1 MIQPFSYII
10 SKRVNDLKKCISN
23 EPGMGLG
30 KGKKGITINDPGER
44 CIFLKFQLLN
54 LSCQFIRNLFNG
66 TLMTLILRKIAD
78 IRMNNQSLV
87 QGYGA

>member
-30 KGKKGITINDPGER
+30 KEKKGKTVRQENAQVNISFSQYSSYYPNSRPSALDYCSIA
-44 CIFLKFQLLN
+44 FQKN
-54 LSCQFIRNLFNG
+54 I
-66 TLMTLILRKIAD
+66 
-78 IRMNNQSLV
+78 
-87 QGYGA
+87 